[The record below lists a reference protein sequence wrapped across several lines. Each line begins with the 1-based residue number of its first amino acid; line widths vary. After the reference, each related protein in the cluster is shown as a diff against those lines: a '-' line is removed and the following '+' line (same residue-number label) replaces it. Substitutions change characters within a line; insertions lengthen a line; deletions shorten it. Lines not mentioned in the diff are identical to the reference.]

1 MKPPE
6 SKSSK
11 LGSKPSK
18 PSGASGS
25 RAGSG
30 RGRSSRSLSAFDPDT
45 LDFDN
50 LGAEFDLSTT
60 PVDSTDAKPNPV
72 ELPSPINPEG
82 ARKQSVESLRNLFC
96 QYYDNCLDEAV
107 KQGWNSFTCVR
118 CGLYQVGPKP
128 EEGVD
133 LFATQ
138 RRG

>member
-1 MKPPE
+1 V
-6 SKSSK
+6 
-11 LGSKPSK
+11 
-18 PSGASGS
+18 
-25 RAGSG
+25 
-30 RGRSSRSLSAFDPDT
+30 

-50 LGAEFDLSTT
+50 LGVEFSLSTPT
-60 PVDSTDAKPNPV
+60 DPTDAKPNPM

-82 ARKQSVESLRNLFC
+82 NKKQAVESLRNLFC

-118 CGLYQVGPKP
+118 CGLYQVGLKP